1 MLFLLS
7 SSWSPGKGIVGVEG
21 MQMYIIY
28 SDIYRYVPE
37 ANAQTAEQANT
48 VVTSACQELLE
59 HIVSL

>member
-1 MLFLLS
+1 
-7 SSWSPGKGIVGVEG
+7 
-21 MQMYIIY
+21 MY
-28 SDIYRYVPE
+28 YRYVPE